1 MGRKAHNRRKKR
13 IRAFM
18 FFFILFA
25 LIGSYYTYH
34 LWNAIAKG
42 HDQSAT
48 KSDLREKQVD
58 IEKEPF
64 TVLLMGVD
72 QRSTEGEKVAW
83 RPDVLMVAAINPE
96 KKTASIVSIP
106 RDTRTTIANTNG
118 WKDKINSAA
127 TWGKEKGVNQVTN
140 VRLTI
145 EDFLQGVPIDYY
157 AKINFQGFMDVV
169 DQLGGVDVDVKKPF
183 TYYSF
188 GDKIIRFHVGP
199 KHLNGEEALAYV
211 RMRKQDPEGD
221 HGRNRRQQEV
231 INQLLDKLTSV
242 NALTQFTSLIEIVGD
257 NFTYSFR
264 PTEIPTLASIY
275 RSIPKQSLIPI
286 SIFAPSERINGIWY
300 DLVSQKE
307 RDRVS
312 NLLKKELDL
321 PYDESKIGIPSSS
334 QPTNGS
340 SNNRKTTQP

>member
-1 MGRKAHNRRKKR
+1 MERKAERRRKKR
-13 IRAFM
+13 IRTFTI
-18 FFFILFA
+18 FFILFA
-25 LIGSYYTYH
+25 LIGSFYTYN
-34 LWNAIAKG
+34 LWDAIAKG

-72 QRSTEGEKVAW
+72 QRTTKGEKVAW

-127 TWGKEKGVNQVTN
+127 TWGKEKGVNPVTN
-140 VRLTI
+140 VRLTV
-145 EDFLQGVPIDYY
+145 ENFLQGVPIDYY

-188 GDKIIRFHVGP
+188 GDKIIRFRVGP

-242 NALTQFTSLIEIVGD
+242 QALAQFTSLTKIVGN

-264 PTEIPTLASIY
+264 PNEIPTLASIY
-275 RSIPKQSLIPI
+275 RSIPKQSLKPI
-286 SIFAPSERINGIWY
+286 SIFAPSDRINGIWY

-307 RDRVS
+307 RNRVS
-312 NLLKKELDL
+312 NLFKKELDL
-321 PYDESKIGIPSSS
+321 PYAESKIEAPSS
-334 QPTNGS
+334 NGYS
-340 SNNRKTTQP
+340 INKKTYEP